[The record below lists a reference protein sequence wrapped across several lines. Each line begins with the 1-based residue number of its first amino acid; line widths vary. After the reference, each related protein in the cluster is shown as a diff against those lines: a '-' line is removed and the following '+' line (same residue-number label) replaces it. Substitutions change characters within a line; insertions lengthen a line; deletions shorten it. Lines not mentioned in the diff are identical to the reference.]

1 MKDWPPLHADADAEL
16 ERADDLLDQ
25 ADALLSRHRM
35 PPDAQPA
42 ARVTTQQHTD
52 AYVREA
58 LASCDSP
65 LADDDDLPFLTEIV
79 DELEL
84 PPERTEQ
91 AARPLPPLSA
101 TAALTASVSTAF
113 SASPIAEPSP
123 PSTPSTPGAPSAT
136 ARMSTEDRITYQIAE
151 RLVELDTQIARSINE
166 WMDKELPQLLQRQLE
181 HLSEQ
186 LQTEMQA
193 HLRATLLPELS
204 AHISAQLELTP
215 RTTTAPRTR

>member
-35 PPDAQPA
+35 PPEAQDL
-42 ARVTTQQHTD
+42 ARPMTRPHPD
-52 AYVREA
+52 ISGHDA
-58 LASCDSP
+58 LAYCDNP
-65 LADDDDLPFLTEIV
+65 LADDDDLPILTEIV
-79 DELEL
+79 DEFEL

-91 AARPLPPLSA
+91 AAHPLPPLSA
-101 TAALTASVSTAF
+101 TAALTASVSAAF
-113 SASPIAEPSP
+113 SASPIVE
-123 PSTPSTPGAPSAT
+123 PSTPSTPSAPSAT

-151 RLVELDTQIARSINE
+151 RLIELDTQIARSISE

-204 AHISAQLELTP
+204 AHISAQLDLTP
-215 RTTTAPRTR
+215 ATTPPPAKR

>member
-35 PPDAQPA
+35 PTEAQ
-42 ARVTTQQHTD
+42 
-52 AYVREA
+52 A
-58 LASCDSP
+58 LARPMTRPHPDVSGHDALAYCDNP
-65 LADDDDLPFLTEIV
+65 LADDDDLPILTEIV

-123 PSTPSTPGAPSAT
+123 PSTPGAPSAT

-215 RTTTAPRTR
+215 ATTPPPAKR

>member
-1 MKDWPPLHADADAEL
+1 MKDWPSLHADTDAEL

-35 PPDAQPA
+35 SPDAQPA

-65 LADDDDLPFLTEIV
+65 LADDDDLPILTEIV

-84 PPERTEQ
+84 PPEGTEQ

-101 TAALTASVSTAF
+101 SAALSASVSAAF
-113 SASPIAEPSP
+113 SASPIAEP
-123 PSTPSTPGAPSAT
+123 TPTPAPSAT
-136 ARMSTEDRITYQIAE
+136 SRMTTEDRITYQIAE
-151 RLVELDTQIARSINE
+151 RLIELDTQIARSISA
-166 WMDKELPQLLQRQLE
+166 WMDTEFPQLLQRQLDR
-181 HLSEQ
+181 LSEQ

-204 AHISAQLELTP
+204 AHISAQLDLTP
-215 RTTTAPRTR
+215 ATIPPPVKR

>member
-1 MKDWPPLHADADAEL
+1 MKDWPSLHADTDAEL

-42 ARVTTQQHTD
+42 ARVTTQPHTD
-52 AYVREA
+52 AYAREA

-65 LADDDDLPFLTEIV
+65 LADDDDLPILTEIV

-101 TAALTASVSTAF
+101 TATLTASVSAAF
-113 SASPIAEPSP
+113 SASPIAEP
-123 PSTPSTPGAPSAT
+123 TATQAPSAT
-136 ARMSTEDRITYQIAE
+136 ARMSAEDRITYQIAE
-151 RLVELDTQIARSINE
+151 RLVELDTQIARSISA

>member
-35 PPDAQPA
+35 PPEAQPA
-42 ARVTTQQHTD
+42 ARVATQQHAD

-65 LADDDDLPFLTEIV
+65 LADDDDLPILTEIV

-101 TAALTASVSTAF
+101 TATLTASVSAAF
-113 SASPIAEPSP
+113 SASPIAEP
-123 PSTPSTPGAPSAT
+123 TATQAPSAT
-136 ARMSTEDRITYQIAE
+136 ARMSAEDRITYQIAE
-151 RLVELDTQIARSINE
+151 RLVELDTQIARSISA

>member
-35 PPDAQPA
+35 PTEAQ
-42 ARVTTQQHTD
+42 
-52 AYVREA
+52 A
-58 LASCDSP
+58 LARPMTRPHPDVSGHDALAYCDNP
-65 LADDDDLPFLTEIV
+65 LADDDDLPILTEIV

-101 TAALTASVSTAF
+101 SAALSASVSAAF
-113 SASPIAEPSP
+113 SASPIAEP
-123 PSTPSTPGAPSAT
+123 TPTPAPSAT
-136 ARMSTEDRITYQIAE
+136 SRMTTEDRITYQIAE
-151 RLVELDTQIARSINE
+151 RLIELDTQIARSISA
-166 WMDKELPQLLQRQLE
+166 WMDTEFPQLLQRQLE

-193 HLRATLLPELS
+193 HLRATLLP
-204 AHISAQLELTP
+204 
-215 RTTTAPRTR
+215 

>member
-35 PPDAQPA
+35 PPEAQ
-42 ARVTTQQHTD
+42 
-52 AYVREA
+52 A
-58 LASCDSP
+58 LARPMTRPHPDVSGHDALAYCDNP
-65 LADDDDLPFLTEIV
+65 LADDDDLPILTEIV

-123 PSTPSTPGAPSAT
+123 PSTPSTTGAPSAT

-215 RTTTAPRTR
+215 ATTPPPAKR

>member
-35 PPDAQPA
+35 PTEAQ
-42 ARVTTQQHTD
+42 
-52 AYVREA
+52 A
-58 LASCDSP
+58 LARPMTRPHPDVSGHDALAYCDNP
-65 LADDDDLPFLTEIV
+65 LADDDDLPILTEIV

-101 TAALTASVSTAF
+101 SAALTASVSTAF

-123 PSTPSTPGAPSAT
+123 PSTPGAPSAT

-151 RLVELDTQIARSINE
+151 RLIELDTQIARSISE

-215 RTTTAPRTR
+215 ATTPPPAKR

>member
-1 MKDWPPLHADADAEL
+1 MKDWPPMHADADAEL

-65 LADDDDLPFLTEIV
+65 LADDDDLPILTEIV

-84 PPERTEQ
+84 PPEGTEQ

-101 TAALTASVSTAF
+101 SAALSASVSAAF
-113 SASPIAEPSP
+113 SASPIAEP
-123 PSTPSTPGAPSAT
+123 TPTPAPSAT
-136 ARMSTEDRITYQIAE
+136 SGMTTEDRITYQIAE
-151 RLVELDTQIARSINE
+151 RLIELDTQIARSISA
-166 WMDKELPQLLQRQLE
+166 WMDTEFPQLLQRQLDR
-181 HLSEQ
+181 LSEQ

-204 AHISAQLELTP
+204 AHISAQLDLTP
-215 RTTTAPRTR
+215 ATIPPPVKR

>member
-1 MKDWPPLHADADAEL
+1 MKDWPSLHADTDAEL

-35 PPDAQPA
+35 SPDAQPA

-65 LADDDDLPFLTEIV
+65 LADDDDLPILTEIV

-84 PPERTEQ
+84 PPEGTEQ

-101 TAALTASVSTAF
+101 SAALSASVSAAF
-113 SASPIAEPSP
+113 SASPIAEP
-123 PSTPSTPGAPSAT
+123 TPTPAPSAT
-136 ARMSTEDRITYQIAE
+136 SRMTTEDRITYQIAE
-151 RLVELDTQIARSINE
+151 RLIELDTQIARSISA
-166 WMDKELPQLLQRQLE
+166 WMDTEFPQLLQRQLD
-181 HLSEQ
+181 
-186 LQTEMQA
+186 
-193 HLRATLLPELS
+193 
-204 AHISAQLELTP
+204 LTP
-215 RTTTAPRTR
+215 ATIPPPVKR

>member
-1 MKDWPPLHADADAEL
+1 MKDWPPMHADADAEL

-35 PPDAQPA
+35 SPDAQPA

-65 LADDDDLPFLTEIV
+65 LADDDDLPILTEIV

-84 PPERTEQ
+84 PPEGTEQ

-101 TAALTASVSTAF
+101 SAALSASVSAAF
-113 SASPIAEPSP
+113 SASPIAEP
-123 PSTPSTPGAPSAT
+123 TPTPAPSAT
-136 ARMSTEDRITYQIAE
+136 SRMTTEDRITYQIAE
-151 RLVELDTQIARSINE
+151 RLIELDTQIARSISA
-166 WMDKELPQLLQRQLE
+166 WMDTEFPQLLQRQLDR
-181 HLSEQ
+181 LSEQ

-204 AHISAQLELTP
+204 AHISAQLDLTP
-215 RTTTAPRTR
+215 GATTTTSPVKR

>member
-35 PPDAQPA
+35 PPEAQDL
-42 ARVTTQQHTD
+42 ARPMTRPHPD
-52 AYVREA
+52 ISGHDA
-58 LASCDSP
+58 LAYCDNP
-65 LADDDDLPFLTEIV
+65 LADDDDLPILTEIV

-101 TAALTASVSTAF
+101 TAALTASVSAAF
-113 SASPIAEPSP
+113 SASPIVE
-123 PSTPSTPGAPSAT
+123 PSTPSTPSAPSAT

-151 RLVELDTQIARSINE
+151 RLVELDTQIARSISE

-215 RTTTAPRTR
+215 ATTPPPAKR

>member
-1 MKDWPPLHADADAEL
+1 MKDWPSLHADTDAEL

-35 PPDAQPA
+35 PPEAQPA
-42 ARVTTQQHTD
+42 ARVATQQHTD

-65 LADDDDLPFLTEIV
+65 LADDDDLPILTEIV

-84 PPERTEQ
+84 PPEGTEQ
-91 AARPLPPLSA
+91 AARPLAPLSA
-101 TAALTASVSTAF
+101 SAALTASVSAAF
-113 SASPIAEPSP
+113 SASPIAEP
-123 PSTPSTPGAPSAT
+123 TPTRAPSAT
-136 ARMSTEDRITYQIAE
+136 SRMTTEDRITYQIAE
-151 RLVELDTQIARSINE
+151 RLIELDTQIARSISA
-166 WMDKELPQLLQRQLE
+166 WMDTEFPQLLQRQLDR
-181 HLSEQ
+181 LSEQ

-204 AHISAQLELTP
+204 AHISAQLDLTP
-215 RTTTAPRTR
+215 ATTPPPVKR

>member
-35 PPDAQPA
+35 PPEAQDL
-42 ARVTTQQHTD
+42 ARPMTRPHPDVSGHD
-52 AYVREA
+52 A
-58 LASCDSP
+58 LAYCDNP
-65 LADDDDLPFLTEIV
+65 LADDDDLPILTEIV

-84 PPERTEQ
+84 PPARTEQ

-101 TAALTASVSTAF
+101 TATLTASVSAAF
-113 SASPIAEPSP
+113 SASPIAEP
-123 PSTPSTPGAPSAT
+123 TATQAPSAT
-136 ARMSTEDRITYQIAE
+136 ARMSAEDRITYQIAE
-151 RLVELDTQIARSINE
+151 RLVELDTQIARSISE
-166 WMDKELPQLLQRQLE
+166 WMDKEFPQLLQRQLDR
-181 HLSEQ
+181 LSEQ

-204 AHISAQLELTP
+204 AHISAQLDLTP
-215 RTTTAPRTR
+215 GATTTTSPVKR

>member
-1 MKDWPPLHADADAEL
+1 MKDWPSLHADTDAEL

-35 PPDAQPA
+35 SPDAQPA

-65 LADDDDLPFLTEIV
+65 LADDDDLPILTEIV

-84 PPERTEQ
+84 PPEGTEQ

-101 TAALTASVSTAF
+101 SAALSASVSAAF
-113 SASPIAEPSP
+113 SASPIAEP
-123 PSTPSTPGAPSAT
+123 TPTPAPSAT
-136 ARMSTEDRITYQIAE
+136 SRMTTEDRITYQIAE
-151 RLVELDTQIARSINE
+151 RLIELDTQIARSISA
-166 WMDKELPQLLQRQLE
+166 WMDTEFPQLLQRQLDR
-181 HLSEQ
+181 LSEQ

-204 AHISAQLELTP
+204 AHISAQLDLTP
-215 RTTTAPRTR
+215 GATTTTSPVKR

>member
-35 PPDAQPA
+35 PPEAQ
-42 ARVTTQQHTD
+42 
-52 AYVREA
+52 A
-58 LASCDSP
+58 LARPMTRPHPDVSGHDALAYCDNP
-65 LADDDDLPFLTEIV
+65 LADDDDLPILTEIV

-84 PPERTEQ
+84 PPEGTEQ

-101 TAALTASVSTAF
+101 SAALSASVSAAF
-113 SASPIAEPSP
+113 SASPIAEP
-123 PSTPSTPGAPSAT
+123 TPTPAPSAT
-136 ARMSTEDRITYQIAE
+136 SRMTTEDRITYQIAE
-151 RLVELDTQIARSINE
+151 RLIELDTQIARSINE

-204 AHISAQLELTP
+204 AHISAQLDLPPATIP
-215 RTTTAPRTR
+215 PPVKR

>member
-35 PPDAQPA
+35 PTEAQ
-42 ARVTTQQHTD
+42 
-52 AYVREA
+52 A
-58 LASCDSP
+58 LARPMTRPHPDVSGHDALAYCDNP
-65 LADDDDLPFLTEIV
+65 LADDDDLPILTEIV

-113 SASPIAEPSP
+113 SASPIAEPSR
-123 PSTPSTPGAPSAT
+123 PSTPGAPSAT

-215 RTTTAPRTR
+215 ATTPPPAKR

>member
-35 PPDAQPA
+35 PTEAQ
-42 ARVTTQQHTD
+42 
-52 AYVREA
+52 A
-58 LASCDSP
+58 LARPMTRPHPDVSGHDALAYCDNP
-65 LADDDDLPFLTEIV
+65 LADDDDLPILTEIV

-101 TAALTASVSTAF
+101 SAALTASVSTAF

-123 PSTPSTPGAPSAT
+123 PSTPGAPSAT

-215 RTTTAPRTR
+215 ATTPPPAKR